1 MAQSAQSAEGDLLNQ
16 LSLAPLHKE
25 ADAQQAVLAG
35 LGWVRAILNSGNTN
49 KKWGVFAVTRHTAA
63 QHRETEPF
71 NKYFSD

>member
-35 LGWVRAILNSGNTN
+35 LGQGES
-49 KKWGVFAVTRHTAA
+49 
-63 QHRETEPF
+63 
-71 NKYFSD
+71 YFKLGKHK

>member
-49 KKWGVFAVTRHTAA
+49 KK
-63 QHRETEPF
+63 
-71 NKYFSD
+71 

>member
-35 LGWVRAILNSGNTN
+35 LAGLAGLGRGES
-49 KKWGVFAVTRHTAA
+49 
-63 QHRETEPF
+63 
-71 NKYFSD
+71 YFKLGKHK

>member
-25 ADAQQAVLAG
+25 ADAG
-35 LGWVRAILNSGNTN
+35 LGWAGVRAILNSGNTN

>member
-25 ADAQQAVLAG
+25 ADAG
-35 LGWVRAILNSGNTN
+35 LGWLGWARVRAILNSGNTN